1 MALNLFLALQAG
13 SKEAV
18 ISPVALSQHIA
29 NSQWSTDLL
38 QAILERVYQV
48 LRATPSAAP
57 QLLQI
62 AGAIAS
68 AAASSIQVGPYR
80 LELGPSP
87 AACLGSSVS
96 ACQRQ
101 KFCMFTC
108 TMFQHA
114 VLIHLHMC
122 ELYAHLLWGC

>member
-1 MALNLFLALQAG
+1 MVLSVESLNIECQAG

-18 ISPVALSQHIA
+18 ILPVALSQHIA

-38 QAILERVYQV
+38 QALLERVYQV

-68 AAASSIQVGPYR
+68 AAAASVQVSSFAGPCSEPPQRGIYSSS
-80 LELGPSP
+80 LE
-87 AACLGSSVS
+87 
-96 ACQRQ
+96 
-101 KFCMFTC
+101 M
-108 TMFQHA
+108 
-114 VLIHLHMC
+114 LIPR
-122 ELYAHLLWGC
+122 